1 MKNFGMI
8 LLLALCWVGPGWV
21 PAAGAGPGGESGG
34 AAGQEAGLKEI
45 RRKIRK
51 EEEVLKR
58 IFGQRKSL
66 LGAIEDLNKEIE
78 RARQDCRRAQDEIQ
92 RIEAECAGL
101 REEIESIEKQIDK
114 EQRTF
119 EQRLAASH
127 RVGRIG
133 MLPVVFSGG
142 GFHEKVRALESMKRI
157 LAANRAAILSYEA
170 LVEER
175 KSKVSVLEERLA
187 KERELEQE
195 IEKRREDL
203 AAKKAEKG
211 RLLAKVEQDEKL
223 HRVALKELRDAGDR
237 LERLIRQRQEEERKR
252 AQRQRQREGENG
264 DQRLARKPPDRISAP
279 EFQVPTG
286 ESFEACKGK
295 LPWPVQGELHRKFGK
310 QYDAKLRADV
320 LNKGIDIKV
329 EPEAPVKAV
338 WKGSVVFADWFR
350 GYGKLMI
357 IHHGGKSYTVL
368 SCLSRLVKKEGERVD
383 AGEIVGYAGGGGSF
397 EEGIVHFE
405 VWHRGR
411 PQDPLEWIRIR

>member
-1 MKNFGMI
+1 MKNFGKI
-8 LLLALCWVGPGWV
+8 VLLALCWIGPGLV
-21 PAAGAGPGGESGG
+21 SAAGAAPGREPVG

-45 RRKIRK
+45 RQKIRK

-66 LGAIEDLNKEIE
+66 LGTIEDLNKEIE
-78 RARQDCRRAQDEIQ
+78 RAQEDCRRIQEEIQ
-92 RIEAECAGL
+92 RIETECSGL
-101 REEIESIEKQIDK
+101 RKEIESIEKQIDK
-114 EQRTF
+114 ARKAF
-119 EQRLAASH
+119 EERLVACY
-127 RVGRIG
+127 RVGRVG
-133 MLPVVFSGG
+133 VLPVVFSGG
-142 GFHEKVRALESMKRI
+142 GFNEKVRALESMKRI

-175 KSKVSVLEERLA
+175 KFKASALEERLA

-195 IEKRREDL
+195 IGKRREEL
-203 AAKKAEKG
+203 VAKKAEKE
-211 RLLAKVEQDEKL
+211 RLFSKVEQDEKL
-223 HRVALKELRDAGDR
+223 HQVALKELREAGDR

-252 AQRQRQREGENG
+252 AEKQREGESAG
-264 DQRLARKPPDRISAP
+264 QRLARKPPDRISAP
-279 EFQVPTG
+279 EFQVPAG
-286 ESFEACKGK
+286 ESFESCKGK

-310 QYDAKLRADV
+310 QYDAKLQADV
-320 LNKGIDIKV
+320 LNKGIDIKA

-368 SCLSRLVKKEGERVD
+368 SYLSRLLKKEGEPVD

-397 EEGIVHFE
+397 EEGVVHFE

-411 PQDPLEWIRIR
+411 PQDPLEWIRTR